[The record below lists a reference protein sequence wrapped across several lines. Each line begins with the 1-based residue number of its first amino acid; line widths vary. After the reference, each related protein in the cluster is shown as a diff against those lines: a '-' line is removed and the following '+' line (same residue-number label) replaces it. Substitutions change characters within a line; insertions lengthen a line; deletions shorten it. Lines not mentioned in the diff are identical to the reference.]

1 MEGDFMNCKEFK
13 EKISLYIDNKL
24 TDKEAAEF
32 EDHLNK
38 CENCR
43 IKLENTKNIIKI
55 VKDTPLEKLPE
66 GYCEKLNYKLME
78 EKAKNKWNWKRITA
92 IAATFVVLIGA
103 TFIFSNLGMGGAKTS
118 NDMGFMEEAAEE
130 PAFNVDT
137 PEEEPL
143 IMESPGDYGE
153 AEEAQQD
160 DALREEMGFTA
171 STDGEKNVGIASED
185 SNFRDRELK
194 IIKTGSLEIETS
206 FYDEYVEKIESIVR
220 DNKGYIENME
230 TYTNNYY
237 YDSSNNKIKLRNGRF
252 TIRIPNEAFQSV
264 FDFLKG
270 EGELIQESIN
280 ENDVTKYYYEI
291 DNKVKNLEVQE
302 ERLRELMSKAE
313 NVTEIMEI
321 ERELTRIR
329 SEIDNLKMNLSD
341 IDDRAAMSTIHLGVR
356 EIEDKGKIQ
365 PVDENVWSEAKES
378 FTRSINRMIN
388 FSENTFISLVGFLPV
403 LTLIIIVLFVVWI
416 IIKKIFKKK

>member
-1 MEGDFMNCKEFK
+1 MEGDFMNCKECK
-13 EKISLYIDNKL
+13 EKISLYIDNEL

-32 EDHLNK
+32 EEHLK
-38 CENCR
+38 ECDNCR
-43 IKLENTKNIIKI
+43 VEFENTKSI
-55 VKDTPLEKLPE
+55 VETVKNMPLEKLPE
-66 GYCEKLNYKLME
+66 GYCEKLNNKLI
-78 EKAKNKWNWKRITA
+78 EKKKIKNKWNWRRITA

-103 TFIFSNLGMGGAKTS
+103 VFIFSNLDMGRGKTS

-130 PAFNVDT
+130 EPAAPAEGPVA
-137 PEEEPL
+137 
-143 IMESPGDYGE
+143 DYGE
-153 AEEAQQD
+153 VEYEQALD
-160 DALREEMGFTA
+160 DEMGFTGSEEESKDAGVA
-171 STDGEKNVGIASED
+171 SKED
-185 SNFRDRELK
+185 NYRDRELK
-194 IIKTGSLEIETS
+194 IIKTGSLEVETAK
-206 FYDEYVEKIESIVR
+206 YDEYVDKIETIVS
-220 DNKGYIENME
+220 DNNGYIENME
-230 TYTNNYY
+230 TYTHNYY
-237 YDSSNNKIKLRNGRF
+237 YDNDNNRVKLRNGRF

-264 FDFLKG
+264 FDYLKD
-270 EGELIQESIN
+270 EGELIQETIN
-280 ENDVTKYYYEI
+280 VNDVTKQYYEI

-329 SEIDNLKMNLSD
+329 NEIDNLKMNLSD
-341 IDDRAAMSTIHLGVR
+341 IDDRASMSTIHLGVR

>member
-118 NDMGFMEEAAEE
+118 NDMEVKKEADEEH
-130 PAFNVDT
+130 AFNVDT
-137 PEEEPL
+137 NEEEPL

-206 FYDEYVEKIESIVR
+206 KYDEYVDKIESIVR

-237 YDSSNNKIKLRNGRF
+237 YDSNKNKVKLRNGRF

-264 FDFLKG
+264 FDYLKG

-280 ENDVTKYYYEI
+280 ESDVTRRYYEI

-302 ERLRELMSKAE
+302 ERLRELMDKAE
-313 NVTEIMEI
+313 NVTEIMQI
-321 ERELTRIR
+321 ESELARIR

-341 IDDRAAMSTIHLGVR
+341 IDNRASMSTIYLGVI
-356 EIEDKGKIQ
+356 EFEDKGRIQ
-365 PVDENVWSEAKES
+365 PVDENIWSEAKES

-388 FSENTFISLVGFLPV
+388 FMENTFISFIGFLPV
-403 LTLIIIVLFVVWI
+403 LILMIIILFIVWI
-416 IIKKIFKKK
+416 LVKKIFNKE

>member
-1 MEGDFMNCKEFK
+1 MDQ
-13 EKISLYIDNKL
+13 
-24 TDKEAAEF
+24 EAAF
-32 EDHLNK
+32 
-38 CENCR
+38 
-43 IKLENTKNIIKI
+43 
-55 VKDTPLEKLPE
+55 
-66 GYCEKLNYKLME
+66 
-78 EKAKNKWNWKRITA
+78 
-92 IAATFVVLIGA
+92 
-103 TFIFSNLGMGGAKTS
+103 
-118 NDMGFMEEAAEE
+118 EEAE
-130 PAFNVDT
+130 N
-137 PEEEPL
+137 
-143 IMESPGDYGE
+143 
-153 AEEAQQD
+153 D
-160 DALREEMGFTA
+160 DAVREEMGFTGA
-171 STDGEKNVGIASED
+171 SDGEKNVGITSED
-185 SNFRDRELK
+185 TNYRDRELK

-237 YDSSNNKIKLRNGRF
+237 YDSSNNKIKLRTGRF

-280 ENDVTKYYYEI
+280 ENDVTRQYYEI
-291 DNKVKNLEVQE
+291 DNKVKNLEAQE
-302 ERLRELMSKAE
+302 ERLRELMSEAE

-341 IDDRAAMSTIHLGVR
+341 IDDRASMSTIHLGVR
-356 EIEDKGKIQ
+356 EIEDEGRIQ
-365 PVDENVWSEAKES
+365 PVDENIWSEAKES

-388 FSENTFISLVGFLPV
+388 FMENTFISFVGFIPV
-403 LTLIIIVLFVVWI
+403 LAVLILAVFIVWI

>member
-1 MEGDFMNCKEFK
+1 MEGDFMNCRECK
-13 EKISLYIDNKL
+13 EKISLYIDKEL
-24 TDKEAAEF
+24 TDEEALEF
-32 EDHLNK
+32 EKHLK
-38 CENCR
+38 ECQNCR
-43 IKLENTKNIIKI
+43 IEFENTKKIIET
-55 VKDTPLEKLPE
+55 VGNMPLEKLPE
-66 GYCEKLNYKLME
+66 GYCEKLNNKLL
-78 EKAKNKWNWKRITA
+78 EKNKKTKWNWRRITA
-92 IAATFVVLIGA
+92 IAATFIILIGA
-103 TFIFSNLGMGGAKTS
+103 TFVFSNLGLGGGKTS

-130 PAFNVDT
+130 PAFPADA
-137 PEEEPL
+137 PP
-143 IMESPGDYGE
+143 MEQEAAFEE
-153 AEEAQQD
+153 AEYD
-160 DALREEMGFTA
+160 DAVREEMGFTGA
-171 STDGEKNVGIASED
+171 SDGEKNVGITSED
-185 SNFRDRELK
+185 TNYRDRELK

-206 FYDEYVEKIESIVR
+206 SYDEYVEKIESIVR

-237 YDSSNNKIKLRNGRF
+237 YDSSNNKIKLRTGRF

-280 ENDVTKYYYEI
+280 ENDVTRQYYEI
-291 DNKVKNLEVQE
+291 DNKVKNLEAQE
-302 ERLRELMSKAE
+302 ERLRELMSEAE

-341 IDDRAAMSTIHLGVR
+341 IDDRASMSTIHLGVR
-356 EIEDKGKIQ
+356 EIEDEGRIQ
-365 PVDENVWSEAKES
+365 PVDENIWSEAKES

-388 FSENTFISLVGFLPV
+388 FMENTFISFVGFIPV
-403 LTLIIIVLFVVWI
+403 LAVLILAVFIVWI